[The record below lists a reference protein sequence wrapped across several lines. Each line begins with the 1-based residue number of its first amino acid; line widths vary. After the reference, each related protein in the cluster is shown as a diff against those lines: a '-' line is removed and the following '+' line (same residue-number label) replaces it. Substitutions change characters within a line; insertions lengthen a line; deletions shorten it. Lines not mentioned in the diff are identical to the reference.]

1 MSLIDK
7 LTPLHSQ
14 MLDWRHHLHQFPET
28 AFEESKTAAFIS
40 KHLLS
45 FRLDVHQ
52 GLAKTGVVASL
63 SVGNTNRAIA
73 LRADMDALNI
83 SEQNTFDYR
92 SRHHGKMHAC
102 GHDGHSAMLLGAA
115 KYLSE
120 NPDFN
125 GTVHFIFQPA
135 EEGRAGA
142 DRMIKEN
149 LFQHFPADCVFGMH
163 NFPDIPLGHFA
174 IKSGAFMAAFDCFE
188 IQITGK
194 ACHAA
199 MPHSGN
205 DPILV
210 ASHLIQTLQSVVSR
224 NIDPDDSAVLSITQ
238 IHAGDTWNAIPD
250 TVILRGTYRSFTAEV
265 QQLIK
270 QRIEQLTHSICEA
283 FDTSGN
289 VIFNPDNPGY
299 PVTYNHPQE
308 TEIAIQAA
316 TAVVGESG
324 LVLDPTPSM
333 GSEDFAFMLQKKPG
347 CYVWIGNGPSKGSC
361 LLHNP
366 HFDFNDDIL
375 VTGAAYW
382 VSLVQTILR

>member
-1 MSLIDK
+1 MSLIEK
-7 LTPLHSQ
+7 LKPLHSP

-28 AFEESKTAAFIS
+28 AFEESATAAFIS
-40 KHLLS
+40 QQLQS
-45 FRLDVHQ
+45 FGLDVHR
-52 GLAKTGVVASL
+52 GLAKTGVVSTLTA
-63 SVGNTNRAIA
+63 GNSDKSIA

-142 DRMIKEN
+142 DRMIKEG
-149 LFQHFPADCVFGMH
+149 LFQQFPADYVFGMH

-174 IKSGAFMAAFDCFE
+174 IKFGPFMAAFDCFE

-199 MPHSGN
+199 IPQSGN
-205 DPILV
+205 DPILA
-210 ASHLIQTLQSVVSR
+210 ASHLIQALQSIVSR
-224 NIDPDDSAVLSITQ
+224 NVNPDDSAVLSITQ

-250 TVILRGTYRSFTAEV
+250 TVILRGTYRCFKDDV
-265 QQLIK
+265 QQLVK
-270 QRIEQLTHSICEA
+270 QRIEQLTLSICEG
-283 FDTSGN
+283 FEVTGN
-289 VIFNPDNPGY
+289 VIFNPENPGY
-299 PVTYNHPQE
+299 PVTFNHQQE

-316 TAVVGESG
+316 TKVVGESG

-333 GSEDFAFMLQKKPG
+333 GSEDFAFMLQEKPG
-347 CYVWIGNGPSKGSC
+347 CYVWIGNGPSMGSC

-366 HFDFNDDIL
+366 RYDFNDDIL
-375 VTGAAYW
+375 VMGAAYW